1 MRKSERQ
8 QLIETLIKR
17 KRLST
22 QGELVAALEALGCQ
36 VTQAT
41 VSRDMRELGVQKGV
55 DSRGRGRYAIP
66 LPRERR
72 DPAEQLARVLRESGA
87 SVQAAQN
94 LVVLRCDPGTA
105 PNLGRALDEWEQPE
119 IIGTVAGDDTVL
131 IVLADSAQARRLV
144 RQLSQMMPA
153 G

>member
-8 QLIETLIKR
+8 QLIETLIRR
-17 KRLST
+17 KALST
-22 QGELVAALEALGCQ
+22 QGELVAALEKLGCQ

-55 DSRGRGRYAIP
+55 DSRGRSRYVIP
-66 LPRERR
+66 PPRERR
-72 DPAEQLARVLRESGA
+72 DPAEQLARVLGESGA

-94 LVVLRCDPGTA
+94 LVVLRSEPGMA
-105 PNLGRALDEWEQPE
+105 PNLGRVFDEWERSE

-131 IVLADSAQARRLV
+131 IVLADSAGARRLV